1 MADGEQEA
9 SPVADEPGRPR
20 PKKGGIF
27 RMRKFSVDQQRLSA
41 RIAAAE
47 GANAA
52 CLSAG
57 EDERAVRDKLAAVR
71 AKAQR
76 DSERY
81 RLSND
86 DFAKHREEIAKLEAE
101 IVRLKAAKD
110 LLNDKW
116 VHLGAIADRCQ
127 EYAEP
132 RKSMFFLAGAIA

>member
-1 MADGEQEA
+1 
-9 SPVADEPGRPR
+9 
-20 PKKGGIF
+20 
-27 RMRKFSVDQQRLSA
+27 MRKFSVDQQRLSA
-41 RIAAAE
+41 RIASAE

-57 EDERAVRDKLAAVR
+57 EDERAARDKLAAVR

-81 RLSND
+81 RLSD
-86 DFAKHREEIAKLEAE
+86 DDIAEKQAEIAKLEAE
-101 IVRLKAAKD
+101 VVRLKAAKD

-116 VHLGAIADRCQ
+116 VHLGAIADLCR

-132 RKSMFFLAGAIA
+132 RKPSFFLAGAIA